1 LRHPTVYYIRH
12 GETDWN
18 AESRLQGQRDTE
30 LNALGRRQA
39 AQCGEILRDLIA
51 RDGRAAADFD
61 YVSSPLIRARATMEL
76 SSGVLGLDP
85 VAYRVDARLQEMS
98 FGRWEGFT
106 YSDVMKNDSETLA
119 ARERD
124 KWRFAAP
131 GGESYQQLTKRV
143 GEWYATVERDSVVA
157 AHGGTARA
165 LMVHLGVAPPES
177 APHGSIDQG
186 VVYVFIGDRMTR
198 YA

>member
-1 LRHPTVYYIRH
+1 LRRPTVYYIRH

-39 AQCGEILRDLIA
+39 ALCGGILRDLIA
-51 RDGRAAADFD
+51 RDGHTAADLD
-61 YVSSPLIRARATMEL
+61 YVSSPLIRARTTMEL
-76 SSGVLGLDP
+76 AREVLGLDP
-85 VAYRVDARLQEMS
+85 VAYRVDVRLQEMS

-106 YSDVMKNDSETLA
+106 YSDVMKNDGETLA

-124 KWRFAAP
+124 KWRFAPP
-131 GGESYQQLTKRV
+131 GGESYERLTKRV
-143 GEWYATVERDSVVA
+143 GEWYAAVERDCVVA

-165 LMVHLGVAPPES
+165 LMVHLGVAPPER
-177 APHGSIDQG
+177 APHGTIDQG
-186 VVYVFIGDRMTR
+186 VVYVFADDQMTR
-198 YA
+198 YG